1 MRIFYR
7 MALACA
13 ALALAQSPAS
23 AGGGVTVHIQNPT
36 VDNLSVTVYDRN
48 LGRRQPV
55 ISSQVVNGN
64 ASISITITANAA
76 GQGHLSWTATTLNA
90 DTRRCG
96 RRDSPGLND
105 GDTVQVRADSTCP
118 THRRR

>member
-1 MRIFYR
+1 MRTLYR

-13 ALALAQSPAS
+13 ALTLAHSPAS
-23 AGGGVTVHIQNPT
+23 AGGGVTIHIQNPS

-55 ISSQVVNGN
+55 ISGQVVNGN

-76 GQGHLSWTATTLNA
+76 GQGHLSWTATTLST
-90 DTRRCG
+90 DMRRCG
-96 RRDSPGLND
+96 HQDSPGLND
-105 GDTVQVRADSTCP
+105 GDTVRVHADSACP
-118 THRRR
+118 VHRHR